1 MENVLLNLKN
11 EQSKKNIQYVA
22 IAKKNKFGS
31 LSHVQLFVILW
42 TVSNPPG
49 SSVHGILQARVLE
62 WVAIPFCRR
71 SSQTRNWVQS
81 PALQVDSLP
90 SELPGMLKKIEQ
102 N

>member
-42 TVSNPPG
+42 
-49 SSVHGILQARVLE
+49 Q
-62 WVAIPFCRR
+62 
-71 SSQTRNWVQS
+71 
-81 PALQVDSLP
+81 
-90 SELPGMLKKIEQ
+90 
-102 N
+102 